1 MIRKFEFRFFL
12 VNGRLAGLYY
22 NRDLNVMLPAHGLDL
37 QSLESHPEVPTDSEQ
52 TPHLRRPITVSADR
66 YISAE
71 MFRGP
76 AMSSNSMHS
85 NNNTLL
91 PTMDARSRVG
101 RIQAFLVELNV
112 PREIIRQIV
121 LMLRRHN
128 V

>member
-1 MIRKFEFRFFL
+1 MTRKFDFRFFL

-22 NRDLNVMLPAHGLDL
+22 DRDLNVMLPAHGLDL

-52 TPHLRRPITVSADR
+52 IQRLLRLINGSADR
-66 YISAE
+66 HISVE
-71 MFRGP
+71 TSRGP
-76 AMSSNSMHS
+76 AMSNSMHS

-91 PTMDARSRVG
+91 PTMDAMSRVG

-112 PREIIRQIV
+112 PPEIIRQIV